1 MNDTTQ
7 LLQRAA
13 EMEKKAYTEYVTS
26 FTSSGIMGLVQ
37 GGVDFDKAS
46 GIVKEAC
53 DSNST
58 LAGIKANIEAFE
70 KTAEYIQELES
81 KIEDL
86 EKAAA
91 LAPVLEKEKAEKI
104 GPMSKLAS
112 AGFSEEEINM
122 ISQLPENLMT
132 KVANVGSQPWD
143 MGGATGIPREKTDPM
158 LEFLLG

>member
-1 MNDTTQ
+1 MNNTTQ
-7 LLQRAA
+7 LIQRAA
-13 EMEKKAYTEYVTS
+13 DMEKKAYLEYVTS
-26 FTSSGIMGLVQ
+26 FTSSGILGLVK
-37 GGVDFDKAS
+37 GGVDFDSAS

-53 DSNST
+53 DSNPT
-58 LAGIKANIEAFE
+58 LTGIKTNIEVFE
-70 KTAEYIQELES
+70 KTADYIRELET
-81 KIEDL
+81 KIEDF

-91 LAPVLEKEKAEKI
+91 LVPVLEKL

-158 LEFLLG
+158 LEFLLS